1 MAVVFVFVDGVG
13 LGPAGKQNPL
23 DADWPALHRLAGG
36 QRWTDAL
43 QPRFADHL
51 TVTAVDATL
60 GMPGLPQSGTGQAAL
75 FSGANAPQL
84 AGRHYGPYPH
94 SKTRDALRTHNLF
107 RRIQRLNLSLEE
119 PTAFANAYPD
129 RFFSYAARRNRWT
142 VTTRCCLD
150 ADVRIRTE
158 ADVRTGQA
166 LPAGLTGR
174 AWRDDLGL
182 DIPLRTPA
190 EAGAQLAAIA
200 SAHACTV
207 FEYFL
212 TDKAGHAGDTD
223 RAREV
228 LDDVDRFVDAL
239 LEALDPSGDLL
250 VLCSDHGNLED
261 LSIKTHTRNPVPLLA
276 WGAGAP
282 CFAEAGAITDVTP
295 ALVAAVK
302 VQQA

>member
-13 LGPAGKQNPL
+13 LGPGGPQNPL
-23 DADWPALHRLAGG
+23 DADWPALIRLAGG
-36 QRWTDAL
+36 QRWTNAL
-43 QPRFADHL
+43 QPHADGQR
-51 TVTAVDATL
+51 TVIAVDANL
-60 GMPGLPQSGTGQAAL
+60 GVPGLPQSGTGQAAL
-75 FSGANAPQL
+75 FSGINAPEL

-94 SKTRDALRTHNLF
+94 SKTREALRQHNLF
-107 RRIQRLNLSLEE
+107 RRVQQLKVPHTE
-119 PTAFANAYPD
+119 PAAFANAYPD

-158 ADVRTGQA
+158 ADVRTGEA

-190 EAGAQLAAIA
+190 EAGTQLAAIA
-200 SAHACTV
+200 ADHACTV

-212 TDKAGHAGDTD
+212 TDKAGHARDHD
-223 RAREV
+223 RAQHV
-228 LDDVDRFVDAL
+228 LHDLDRFVGAL
-239 LEALDPSGDLL
+239 LQTLDPTRDLV

-276 WGAGAP
+276 WGAGAA
-282 CFAEAGAITDVTP
+282 CFADAGAITDVTP
-295 ALVAAVK
+295 ALVAAVAR
-302 VQQA
+302 QTA